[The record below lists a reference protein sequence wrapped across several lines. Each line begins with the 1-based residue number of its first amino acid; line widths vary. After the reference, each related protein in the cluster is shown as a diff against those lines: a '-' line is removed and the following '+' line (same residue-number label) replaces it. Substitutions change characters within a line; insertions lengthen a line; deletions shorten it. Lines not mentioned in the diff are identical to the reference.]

1 MILLKSSIA
10 FAFMSIFTSAQGNG
24 VPRALYN
31 HVLNIKNFL
40 PLKVET
46 SNFCSNIPE
55 NIGGVWNGKER
66 IKECSTEEEILIYVN
81 EWPAFNLFLK
91 IACDCGKQEAVGEG

>member
-1 MILLKSSIA
+1 MYSLGNFVAVLDLVIDLKE
-10 FAFMSIFTSAQGNG
+10 G
-24 VPRALYN
+24 R
-31 HVLNIKNFL
+31 
-40 PLKVET
+40 KVET

-66 IKECSTEEEILIYVN
+66 IKGCSKEEEILVYVN

-91 IACDCGKQEAVGEG
+91 IAYVGSKRLYEKGR